1 MPDQAFRNGALLI
14 RGPFVRIPEVDG
26 VSEVDICE
34 GDVDKWAAKG
44 WVDLRPANFAR
55 WQSRFEKM
63 ERSRQSL
70 RGKGSAAVTRESY
83 LFDEIRIGALVGWIF

>member
-44 WVDLRPANFAR
+44 WVDWRPANFAR
-55 WQSRFEKM
+55 
-63 ERSRQSL
+63 RQRTANHNRQTSHASLHL
-70 RGKGSAAVTRESY
+70 RGHLNFKVNP
-83 LFDEIRIGALVGWIF
+83 